1 MTISID
7 SANSAIANFVFA
19 HGAGANKDSEFMQ
32 TVTENL
38 VQRGIN
44 VIRFNFEYMQKAI
57 ALEKRYPPDRIDKL
71 CAYYHQIISEVS
83 DTLPIFIG
91 GKSMGGRIST
101 MILEQS
107 KANAAVCFGY
117 PFHPPGKLDKL
128 RVDHLKELNKPLLVL
143 QGERDTFGNQ
153 TEISQY
159 ALANMVK
166 CHFLPDGD
174 HSLKPRKSSGLTQS
188 DNINKATDMAAKF
201 IKELL

>member
-7 SANSAIANFVFA
+7 QASLPIANFVFA
-19 HGAGANKDSEFMQ
+19 HGAGANKDSEFMLS
-32 TVTENL
+32 VTKNL
-38 VQRGIN
+38 VKQQIN

-57 ALEKRYPPDRIDKL
+57 ELDKRHPPDRIDKL
-71 CAYYHQIISEVS
+71 CAYYQQIVSGVS
-83 DTLPIFIG
+83 DSLPIFIG
-91 GKSMGGRIST
+91 GKSMGGRVST
-101 MILEQS
+101 MILDHS
-107 KANAAVCFGY
+107 KAKAALCFGY

-128 RVDHLKELNKPLLVL
+128 RVEHLQELRKPLLVL
-143 QGERDTFGNQ
+143 QGERDTFGTQ
-153 TEISQY
+153 AEISNY
-159 ALANMVK
+159 SLAKTVK